1 MHSLIASRLLE
12 YSSTD
17 QQCLNFVELYMKVKM
32 FMQCLSPPNVF
43 CGVCVPGIE
52 RLIDQIRR
60 LGLPPAPPQQAPCNF
75 SLQKATNCNCSWW
88 TDWDFKT
95 NQGFN
100 WASNWQTSNLRLK
113 HFYLNLQ
120 KLLFLAHFCH
130 LGRNLVKRSVICWTF
145 GIFFLNNDNH

>member
-60 LGLPPAPPQQAPCNF
+60 LGLPPAPPSRPPATFLFRKQPIAIVLGGQIGILKPTKDLIE
-75 SLQKATNCNCSWW
+75 LQI
-88 TDWDFKT
+88 D
-95 NQGFN
+95 
-100 WASNWQTSNLRLK
+100 K
-113 HFYLNLQ
+113 HLIL
-120 KLLFLAHFCH
+120 
-130 LGRNLVKRSVICWTF
+130 
-145 GIFFLNNDNH
+145 D